1 MSLNK
6 LKQLVKRN
14 LYLSITLEIL
24 AISLVFAGV
33 ILAIFS
39 EDNDV
44 DQTSIGFI
52 YLGNSSE
59 TQYQSIIEREISD
72 WHESA
77 EFTVQFQG
85 YSMELDLNWF
95 TLDIDQT
102 IAELTV
108 NEDNNAYFDLSSENQ
123 ILLLDAL
130 QSTFT
135 ADIMDSFNSELFIEA
150 LHSDLHQLY
159 SRKTYELS
167 DFLDADLF
175 ENVIDTTTLTNINSA
190 DVDAIISKVTT
201 IEIEEQARFSLL
213 DQIGGLG
220 LTNEQM
226 SIIASG
232 LQGVVMNTNFNGF
245 IFVQNTTTPTWA
257 MPGHDVRILLVN
269 QFDFTFFNSLDY
281 GFTLTIEEVDA
292 STLLFTLL
300 GIPYITEYTSESLVQ
315 ISIPYQTL
323 YISDETIDET
333 TPGVIITETDDEF
346 IYRILIQSGVNG
358 EVIFYNRTTTE
369 TGKDPVTIKLFDEQY
384 LPVDEIYHEHIVEK
398 VGG

>member
-1 MSLNK
+1 MNK

-59 TQYQSIIEREISD
+59 TQYQSIIEREVND
-72 WHESA
+72 WQDSA
-77 EFTVQFQG
+77 EFTIQFQG
-85 YSMELDLNWF
+85 YVMELDLNWF
-95 TLDIDQT
+95 ELDTDKT
-102 IAELTV
+102 IAELTID
-108 NEDNNAYFDLSSENQ
+108 EDNNAYFNLSAENE
-123 ILLLDAL
+123 LLLIDAL
-130 QSTFT
+130 YSTFT
-135 ADIMDSFNSELFIEA
+135 TDIMDSFDFDLFIEN
-150 LHSDLHQLY
+150 LHLDIQKLY

-167 DFLDADLF
+167 DFLDTVLF
-175 ENVIDTTTLTNINSA
+175 ENVIDTTTLTNISST
-190 DVDAIISKVTT
+190 DVDAIISKVAA
-201 IEIEEQARFSLL
+201 IEIAEQGRFSLL
-213 DQIGGLG
+213 NQIGGLG

-245 IFVQNTTTPTWA
+245 IFVQNTVTPTWA

-269 QFDFTFFNSLDY
+269 QFDFTFFNSLGY
-281 GFTLTIEEVDA
+281 GFTLTIEEVND

-323 YISDETIDET
+323 YINDETIDET

-358 EVIFYNRTTTE
+358 EVVFFNRTTTE

>member
-72 WHESA
+72 WQESA

>member
-1 MSLNK
+1 LNK

-39 EDNDV
+39 EDNHV

-59 TQYQSIIEREISD
+59 TQYQSIIEREIND
-72 WHESA
+72 WQDSA
-77 EFTVQFQG
+77 EFTIQFQG

-95 TLDIDQT
+95 ELDTDRT
-102 IAELTV
+102 IAELTLD
-108 NEDNNAYFDLSSENQ
+108 EDNDAYFNLSAENR
-123 ILLLDAL
+123 LLLMSAL

-135 ADIMDSFNSELFIEA
+135 SNIMDSFNSDLFIEA
-150 LHSDLHQLY
+150 LHLDLQKLY

-167 DFLDADLF
+167 NFLDAVLF
-175 ENVIDTTTLTNINSA
+175 ENIIDTTTLTNINSA
-190 DVDAIISKVTT
+190 DVDAIVSKVTT
-201 IEIEEQARFSLL
+201 IEIDKQSRFSLL
-213 DQIGGLG
+213 NQLDGLG

-245 IFVQNTTTPTWA
+245 IFVQNTITPAWA
-257 MPGHDVRILLVN
+257 MPGHDVRILRVN

-281 GFTLTIEEVDA
+281 GFTLKIEEVNDT
-292 STLLFTLL
+292 TLLFTLL

-323 YISDETIDET
+323 YITNDTIVET
-333 TPGVIITETDDEF
+333 TPGVVITETDDEF

-358 EVIFYNRTTTE
+358 EVVFFNRTTTE

-384 LPVDEIYHEHIVEK
+384 LPVDQIYHEHIVEK